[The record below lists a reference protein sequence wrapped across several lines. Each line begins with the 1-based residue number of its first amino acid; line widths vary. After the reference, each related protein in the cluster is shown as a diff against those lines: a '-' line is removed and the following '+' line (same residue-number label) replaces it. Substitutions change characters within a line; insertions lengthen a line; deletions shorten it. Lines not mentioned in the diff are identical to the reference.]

1 MINPKRKLA
10 KNITNEMYE
19 KTPIENFGLMLFEKM
34 SKNNKT
40 NINRKRKPSL
50 EIKEIIPRNSKYG
63 LGFHPEEEINKN
75 IKEEPISFYGI
86 KVKIL
91 KGKFK
96 NLTGKILN
104 NNKYHSFKDLIKKNE
119 NIEIQLDLNDQKV
132 YIQNNNIIEL
142 NEEEKIEN
150 EKNIKLEEKEKEE
163 VENNGKNKLEWIQE
177 GIIIRIIKEN
187 SKYYN
192 TKAKVENIM
201 DEYSFSLL
209 TNDNTLH
216 MEFTEDDC
224 ETVIPKIN
232 EDIIILTG
240 EYKGKLAKLLER
252 DKKNNIVNVQL
263 FEDISQ
269 IIQLSQDDIC
279 MFC

>member
-1 MINPKRKLA
+1 
-10 KNITNEMYE
+10 
-19 KTPIENFGLMLFEKM
+19 
-34 SKNNKT
+34 
-40 NINRKRKPSL
+40 
-50 EIKEIIPRNSKYG
+50 
-63 LGFHPEEEINKN
+63 
-75 IKEEPISFYGI
+75 
-86 KVKIL
+86 
-91 KGKFK
+91 
-96 NLTGKILN
+96 
-104 NNKYHSFKDLIKKNE
+104 
-119 NIEIQLDLNDQKV
+119 
-132 YIQNNNIIEL
+132 
-142 NEEEKIEN
+142 
-150 EKNIKLEEKEKEE
+150 
-163 VENNGKNKLEWIQE
+163 
-177 GIIIRIIKEN
+177 
-187 SKYYN
+187 
-192 TKAKVENIM
+192 M